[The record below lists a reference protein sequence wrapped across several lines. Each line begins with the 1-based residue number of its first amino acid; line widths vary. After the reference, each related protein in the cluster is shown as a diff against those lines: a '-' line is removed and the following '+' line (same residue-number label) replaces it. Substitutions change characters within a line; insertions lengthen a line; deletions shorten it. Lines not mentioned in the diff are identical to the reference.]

1 MEEKK
6 IIQLKQGLTTA
17 FINYSHASNLAYKP
31 QFISNNYKEGRKVIS
46 SVEDELLNCE
56 EFAISVAFI
65 TMGGITPLLQTLRE
79 LEYRGVRGKI
89 LTTDYLTFS
98 EPEALRKL
106 AQFEN
111 LELKMFVTENRKEGF
126 HTKGYIFKKEEI
138 YRIIVGSS
146 NMTSS
151 ALTTNREWN
160 TKIVST
166 EQGEYTHNVVEEFD
180 QLWNSEQALPFE
192 EFIKRYTD
200 AYTRNKIIQKQKKLA
215 RETEIPSLEV
225 YRLQPN
231 SMQVGFINNLQKI
244 YEAGENRALLISA
257 TGTGKTY
264 ASAFAMREL
273 GFQRVLF
280 LVHRNQIAKQAMK
293 SYRKVFG
300 GQVVMGMV
308 TGKHQKYDAD
318 FVFATIQTLSKDE
331 ILEKYGKTAF
341 DAIVIDEAHHSA
353 ANSYKKVMD
362 YFHPKLWLG
371 MTATPDKRDD
381 NLDGRNIYEIFNH
394 QIAYE
399 IRLQD
404 AMEEDLLCPF
414 HYFGITDLEVIAD
427 AGKSKQD
434 KIENFQY
441 LTSDE
446 RALNVMKQAE
456 FFGYSG
462 ERVKGLIFCSRID
475 EARILS
481 EKFNS
486 KGWRTLV
493 LSGNDSEETRVE
505 AIERLA
511 GDEREDALDYII
523 SVDIFSEG
531 VDVPE
536 INQVIML
543 RPTESPIVFIQQ
555 LGRGL
560 RKAEEKEYVV
570 VLDFIGNYQNN
581 FMIPIALS
589 GDRTYNADNIRK
601 YVISGN
607 NIIPGA
613 SSVHFDEISKQR
625 IFSSIDKMKGIKSI
639 IRKSYMDLKDR
650 LGKIPYLQDFYESG
664 EIDPLVIIR
673 EFKTYH
679 HLLSI
684 IEKDYMV
691 QFTKQEELTL
701 EYLSKTVLSGIR
713 PYELLLLKNLLN
725 IKEITKEGF
734 SLEIKNKYDINLS
747 EKLWEDTLSVLEGH
761 FVSKS
766 EEYEK
771 YRHIEIIKNDHN
783 SLVKRVQ
790 SFEKRLENHEFEKQ
804 LNDIL
809 EVGLRRYEDK
819 FSNRR
824 AASTPFVLYEKYS
837 RRDVSLL
844 MNCGKDLSSTMYGM
858 KRIGVDVFIF
868 VTYHKEE
875 TSDRQKNYVDGKP
888 DYADVFED
896 NSIFRWDSQ
905 IGRGVNSSYM
915 EEVCTAEHKHLFVK
929 KSDAETNFYYM
940 GMFDIVEL
948 LPGKKKDNKG
958 KERDIAKVKIRMQNP
973 VKEDLLRYLQCNKL
987 K

>member
-1 MEEKK
+1 M
-6 IIQLKQGLTTA
+6 
-17 FINYSHASNLAYKP
+17 
-31 QFISNNYKEGRKVIS
+31 
-46 SVEDELLNCE
+46 
-56 EFAISVAFI
+56 
-65 TMGGITPLLQTLRE
+65 
-79 LEYRGVRGKI
+79 
-89 LTTDYLTFS
+89 
-98 EPEALRKL
+98 
-106 AQFEN
+106 
-111 LELKMFVTENRKEGF
+111 
-126 HTKGYIFKKEEI
+126 
-138 YRIIVGSS
+138 
-146 NMTSS
+146 
-151 ALTTNREWN
+151 
-160 TKIVST
+160 
-166 EQGEYTHNVVEEFD
+166 
-180 QLWNSEQALPFE
+180 PFE
-192 EFIKRYTD
+192 EFIERYTD
-200 AYTRNKIIQKQKKLA
+200 TYTRNKVIQKQKKLA

-570 VLDFIGNYQNN
+570 VLDFIGNYRNN

>member
-180 QLWNSEQALPFE
+180 QLWNSEQVLPFE
-192 EFIKRYTD
+192 EFIERYTD
-200 AYTRNKIIQKQKKLA
+200 TYTRNKVIQKQKKLA

-300 GQVVMGMV
+300 GQVVMGLV

-362 YFHPKLWLG
+362 YFQPKLWLG

-570 VLDFIGNYQNN
+570 VLDFIGNYRNN

-725 IKEITKEGF
+725 INEITKEGF